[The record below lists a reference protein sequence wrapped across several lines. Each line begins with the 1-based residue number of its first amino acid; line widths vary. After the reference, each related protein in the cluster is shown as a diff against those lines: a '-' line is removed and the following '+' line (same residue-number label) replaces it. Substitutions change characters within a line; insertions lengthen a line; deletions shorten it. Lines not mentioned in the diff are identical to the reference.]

1 MWRCVLHGVF
11 GIVGSR
17 SCFFFFFIP
26 SLKLGRGTM
35 GLWVFGW
42 TWGYG
47 GSWVLGWMGGVG
59 GWDGLDSGGVKR
71 KMGVSPDRPI
81 LSHTH

>member
-1 MWRCVLHGVF
+1 
-11 GIVGSR
+11 
-17 SCFFFFFIP
+17 
-26 SLKLGRGTM
+26 M
-35 GLWVFGW
+35 GLGVFGW
-42 TWGYG
+42 TWGFG